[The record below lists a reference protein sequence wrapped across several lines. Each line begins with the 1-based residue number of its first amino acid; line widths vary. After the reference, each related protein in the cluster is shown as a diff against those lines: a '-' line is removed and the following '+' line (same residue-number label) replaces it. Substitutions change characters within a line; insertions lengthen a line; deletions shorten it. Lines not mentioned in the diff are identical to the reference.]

1 MHVIINNDRNKL
13 QCKKDIYEKYIKKI
27 VFVLML
33 GLCAHEIQAA
43 QVIQASAAS
52 TMAWTI
58 KKSITCIQRC
68 IAQVANL
75 ARQNAPTA
83 IAGVAILFLFRQL
96 YNTRNKPMII
106 KLAGKNPSSQDQ
118 QTPSI
123 TPSCNLRQVS
133 VLGQSGKTCGVHAV
147 KNAWLGLS
155 IINKN
160 QESINRIKDNTF
172 YTETFP
178 QDHLRDD
185 LQDNEVQD
193 LVRRVV
199 PEKQHNNIYV
209 LQNIEQVVNMFTIS
223 DQASVLTEEC
233 ATMAYRLSQPSYIVS
248 FVTHNQRRFTGD
260 HWTAFTVKKE
270 NGFVRDIIFM
280 DSLNGSSDK
289 TTAINLLTMCSKNKI
304 EYMQQLAEYNSN
316 ISAHKCV
323 EKITRYK

>member
-1 MHVIINNDRNKL
+1 MIKTDCNAKRIFMKNIL
-13 QCKKDIYEKYIKKI
+13 KKI

-118 QTPSI
+118 QTASI
-123 TPSCNLRQVS
+123 TPSCNLRQIF
-133 VLGQSGKTCGVHAV
+133 VLGQHRLTCGVHAV
-147 KNAWLGLS
+147 KNAMLGLHYF
-155 IINKN
+155 NN
-160 QESINRIKDNTF
+160 QDGAQKDMLSPNF

-178 QDHLRDD
+178 QDHLRDN

-193 LVRRVV
+193 LVQRVV
-199 PEKQHNNIYV
+199 PAEQRNNIYV

-223 DQASVLTEEC
+223 DQASVLTEED
-233 ATMAYRLSQPSYIVS
+233 ATMAYRLS
-248 FVTHNQRRFTGD
+248 
-260 HWTAFTVKKE
+260 
-270 NGFVRDIIFM
+270 
-280 DSLNGSSDK
+280 
-289 TTAINLLTMCSKNKI
+289 
-304 EYMQQLAEYNSN
+304 
-316 ISAHKCV
+316 
-323 EKITRYK
+323 